1 MLQDSDS
8 SNKKLLKGLRLCA
21 SYILKFSPLRFIL
34 KKNIITRAVLMS
46 LAVVIWTVTLTSTN
60 PIT

>member
-1 MLQDSDS
+1 M
-8 SNKKLLKGLRLCA
+8 C
-21 SYILKFSPLRFIL
+21 FIYFKIFTFKIYFY

>member
-8 SNKKLLKGLRLCA
+8 SNKKLLKGLRLCV
-21 SYILKFSPLRFIL
+21 SYILKFSPLRFIK

-46 LAVVIWTVTLTSTN
+46 LACC
-60 PIT
+60 PHFQM

>member
-34 KKNIITRAVLMS
+34 KKHYTCGFN
-46 LAVVIWTVTLTSTN
+46 VTCCSYKDCDTN
-60 PIT
+60 KH

>member
-21 SYILKFSPLRFIL
+21 SYILKFSPLRFI
-34 KKNIITRAVLMS
+34 KKKHYTCGFN
-46 LAVVIWTVTLTSTN
+46 VTCCSYKDCDTN
-60 PIT
+60 KH